1 VRFASFQLDR
11 HRFAGVVEGDRVR
24 PVANEPPLGAGTDF
38 AALATAPVGAPIP
51 LERVRLLPVVPHP
64 GKIVCLGLNYRGHAA
79 ETRREVPSYPVL
91 FAKFADSL
99 VGPHDPILMPPES
112 SQVDFEAELAV
123 VIGRPARRV
132 GAAEALDAVAG
143 YTIAND
149 ISMRD
154 FQRRSHQ
161 WLQGKTWP
169 STTPLGPWLVDG
181 EEIDHA
187 RGLAIRLTLNGE
199 EMQSADTGQMLF
211 DVATAVATISEFTP
225 LDAGDLILMG
235 TPEGIGAR
243 REPPVFLRPGDR
255 VRVEIEGI
263 GAIEN
268 ELVEE
273 RPETARAE
281 RATARRPPPRPPL
294 TTRLRTLAE
303 EFSP

>member
-1 VRFASFQLDR
+1 MRFASFQLDR
-11 HRFAGVVEGDRVR
+11 HRFAGVVEGDLVR
-24 PVANEPPLGAGTDF
+24 PIPGEPPLGAGTDF
-38 AALATAPVGAPIP
+38 AALRTASAGAPFP
-51 LERVRLLPVVPHP
+51 LERVRLLPTVPRP

-79 ETRREVPSYPVL
+79 EARREVPSYPVL

-99 VGPHDPILMPPES
+99 IGPHDPIVMPPES

-123 VIGRPARRV
+123 VIGRPARRL

-154 FQRRSHQ
+154 YQRRSHQ

-181 EEIDHA
+181 GEIDHA

-199 EMQSADTGQMLF
+199 EMQSANTGQMLF
-211 DVATAVATISEFTP
+211 DVATAVSTISEFTP

-243 REPPVFLRPGDR
+243 REPPVFLQPGDL

-263 GAIEN
+263 GAIESQ
-268 ELVEE
+268 LIEE
-273 RPETARAE
+273 PRPTPPAPARAAP
-281 RATARRPPPRPPL
+281 ATHSPRPLP
-294 TTRLRTLAE
+294 TPRRTLAE